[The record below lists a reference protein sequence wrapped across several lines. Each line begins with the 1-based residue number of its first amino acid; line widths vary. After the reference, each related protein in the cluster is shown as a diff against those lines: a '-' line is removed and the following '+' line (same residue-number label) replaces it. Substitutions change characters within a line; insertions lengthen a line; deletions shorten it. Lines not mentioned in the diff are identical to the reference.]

1 MYARLL
7 YSLILVTYYN
17 NIHKETLENDSSLNP
32 VSEVLKEIGSA
43 MTAVHS
49 ICEAAND
56 AFSTFFMAAFT
67 SDQAWD
73 LGLRKFY
80 FYYLGVMQFK
90 LKFYI
95 VIHI

>member
-1 MYARLL
+1 M
-7 YSLILVTYYN
+7 
-17 NIHKETLENDSSLNP
+17 K
-32 VSEVLKEIGSA
+32 IGGS

-56 AFSTFFMAAFT
+56 AFRGKFMAALT

-95 VIHI
+95 VIHIL

>member
-17 NIHKETLENDSSLNP
+17 IIHKETLKNDSILNP
-32 VSEVLKEIGSA
+32 VSEVLEEIGIA

-56 AFSTFFMAAFT
+56 AFSRFFMAAFT
-67 SDQAWD
+67 IDSAWD

-80 FYYLGVMQFK
+80 FYLSGSNAN
-90 LKFYI
+90 
-95 VIHI
+95 

>member
-17 NIHKETLENDSSLNP
+17 SIPQDILKNNSSLDL
-32 VSEVLKEIGSA
+32 VSEVLEEILDC
-43 MTAVHS
+43 MTAVQS

-56 AFSTFFMAAFT
+56 AFSRFFMAAFT
-67 SDQAWD
+67 SDPAWD

-80 FYYLGVMQFK
+80 FFSTVKNTMLT
-90 LKFYI
+90 
-95 VIHI
+95 